1 MRQEADADQPAHPS
15 AGVAVVEPV
24 ASDPQARAGHQHAGR
39 AVAEVKWPPM
49 SAFAQLPSAKAM
61 ELMASAPLL
70 FTDVL
75 PTTFGAQGV
84 TV

>member
-1 MRQEADADQPAHPS
+1 
-15 AGVAVVEPV
+15 
-24 ASDPQARAGHQHAGR
+24 
-39 AVAEVKWPPM
+39 M

-61 ELMASAPLL
+61 ELTASAPLL

-75 PTTFGAQGV
+75 PTAFGAQGV